1 MFYLFIMAGLN
12 DVNFKRGIGDSYS
25 RLKTKV
31 QKCSEDMMLMKE
43 ENAELKKF
51 KEEMTLKQLGRESH
65 VIAQQQMYTQMQKEL
80 ECELRRYRQIQAD
93 LNREKVEG
101 DKKMY
106 TVEAEIFLSKMA
118 GEDLAHENEELRQEK
133 LNVDKER
140 IEAARRAKKQKR
152 STMRHV
158 LAAFHWQQKTADP
171 VLLEAACAFWDALG
185 ARREEGEYCREH
197 DRVSCLQRKIA
208 GKEITLKGWNG
219 DMEKQL
225 EAE

>member
-1 MFYLFIMAGLN
+1 
-12 DVNFKRGIGDSYS
+12 
-25 RLKTKV
+25 
-31 QKCSEDMMLMKE
+31 MLMKE
-43 ENAELKKF
+43 ENAELEKF
-51 KEEMTLKQLGRESH
+51 KEEITLKQLKRESH
-65 VIAQQQMYTQMQKEL
+65 VIAQQQMHTQMQKEL

-118 GEDLAHENEELRQEK
+118 GEDLAHENEELRQKK

-158 LAAFHWQQKTADP
+158 LAVGSVSLAAEDSRSCIVGGSVC
-171 VLLEAACAFWDALG
+171 VLGCLG
-185 ARREEGEYCREH
+185 STSRRGGI
-197 DRVSCLQRKIA
+197 L
-208 GKEITLKGWNG
+208 
-219 DMEKQL
+219 
-225 EAE
+225 

>member
-1 MFYLFIMAGLN
+1 
-12 DVNFKRGIGDSYS
+12 
-25 RLKTKV
+25 
-31 QKCSEDMMLMKE
+31 MMLMKE
-43 ENAELKKF
+43 ENAELEKF
-51 KEEMTLKQLGRESH
+51 KEEITLKQLKRESH
-65 VIAQQQMYTQMQKEL
+65 VIAQQQMHTQMQKEL

-118 GEDLAHENEELRQEK
+118 GEDLAHENEELRQKK

-171 VLLEAACAFWDALG
+171 VSLEAACAFWDALG
-185 ARREEGEYCREH
+185 ARAEGESYSG
-197 DRVSCLQRKIA
+197 DNVRVCCLQRKIA
-208 GKEITLKGWNG
+208 WKAITLKGWNG
-219 DMEKQL
+219 DIEKQL
-225 EAE
+225 EAEFI